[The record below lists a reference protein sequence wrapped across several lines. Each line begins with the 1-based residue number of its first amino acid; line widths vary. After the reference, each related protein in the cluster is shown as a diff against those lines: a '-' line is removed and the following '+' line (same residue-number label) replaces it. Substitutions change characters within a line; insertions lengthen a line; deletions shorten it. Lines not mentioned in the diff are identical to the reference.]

1 MSPEPSP
8 SNLSPRDAQ
17 ILIEKI
23 ARGHGWLSEDEREK
37 VPEDLLRS
45 LAVIQQ
51 QAGAVREL

>member
-23 ARGHGWLSEDEREK
+23 ARGYGWLSEDEREK

-45 LAVIQQ
+45 LADIQQ
-51 QAGAVREL
+51 QTGAVGKL